1 MFYLV
6 TVKWYS
12 EYTEK
17 MVTDTALVFA
27 KNFGDAAEKVVAALG
42 CPESVDEISVKM
54 FYDTEDGVCW
64 TVNDEQVTALK
75 NLLENHQRQLD

>member
-1 MFYLV
+1 MRMFYLV

-17 MVTDTALVFA
+17 MTSDTALVFA

-64 TVNDEQVTALK
+64 TVNDEQATALR
-75 NLLENHQRQLD
+75 NLLENH

>member
-12 EYTEK
+12 EYTDK

-27 KNFGDAAEKVVAALG
+27 KNFGDAAEKVVEALG
-42 CPESVDEISVKM
+42 CPESVGEISVKM

-64 TVNDEQVTALK
+64 TVGNEQVAALE
-75 NLLENHQRQLD
+75 NLLENH

>member
-17 MVTDTALVFA
+17 MTSDTALVFA
-27 KNFGDAAEKVVAALG
+27 KNFGDAAEKVISVLG
-42 CPESVDEISVKM
+42 CPDNVDEIYARV

-64 TVNDEQVTALK
+64 TVNDEQVAALR
-75 NLLENHQRQLD
+75 NLLENH